1 MTTVSARAPGKIN
14 PVLRVGPRNETGY
27 HELFTVFQALELWET
42 VTVENAET
50 YRVTLEGDLPLDQVP
65 LDESNIVVQAA
76 VALAEAIGHDGAAAF
91 HIHKNIPVG
100 GGMGGGSADAAAAL
114 VALNE
119 LWGNQADTHTLH
131 TIAAGVGAD
140 VPFALHGGSA
150 LGRGNG
156 SSLEAL
162 NSSEFFW
169 VLLPIDHHL
178 STPEV
183 YARFDALTGG
193 NVEELPNELPPQLVE
208 ALATGDAE
216 TLAVF
221 LENDLGPMAA
231 DLYPPL
237 ISGLMDSEMGGALR
251 TMVSGSGPTL
261 VALTRDASHQADLV
275 QTLNDKGHR
284 PIPTVSTP
292 RGAHL
297 V

>member
-1 MTTVSARAPGKIN
+1 
-14 PVLRVGPRNETGY
+14 
-27 HELFTVFQALELWET
+27 
-42 VTVENAET
+42 VENADA

-140 VPFALHGGSA
+140 VPFALSGGSA

-193 NVEELPNELPPQLVE
+193 DVEDLPNELPPQLVE